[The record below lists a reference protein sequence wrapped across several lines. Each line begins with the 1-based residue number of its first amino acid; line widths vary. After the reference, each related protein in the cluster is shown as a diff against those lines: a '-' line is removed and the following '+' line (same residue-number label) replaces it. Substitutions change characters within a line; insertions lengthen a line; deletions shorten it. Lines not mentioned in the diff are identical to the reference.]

1 MKWQVRAM
9 VDELH
14 RALRALDA
22 AGALSPEA
30 QRQIATIIEEEI
42 EQREWDALV
51 SSPRSQ
57 AFLRRLIAEAEA
69 GETEEGGWD
78 AE

>member
-1 MKWQVRAM
+1 M
-9 VDELH
+9 VDEL
-14 RALRALDA
+14 RQALRALDA
-22 AGALSPEA
+22 ARALSPEA

-51 SSPRSQ
+51 SSPRSK
-57 AFLRRLIAEAEA
+57 AFLQRLIAEAEA
-69 GETEEGGWD
+69 GETEAGGWG

>member
-1 MKWQVRAM
+1 M
-9 VDELH
+9 VDELQQ
-14 RALRALDA
+14 ALRALDA

-30 QRQIATIIEEEI
+30 QRQIAAIIEEEI

-51 SSPRSQ
+51 SSPRSK
-57 AFLRRLIAEAEA
+57 AFLKRLIAEAEA
-69 GETEEGGWD
+69 GETEEGGWG